1 MYKKINEKRTV
12 NLQMRKNDSSNRRKE
27 IERDNKKA
35 WMRIAFISEIY
46 VYRQK

>member
-1 MYKKINEKRTV
+1 M

-27 IERDNKKA
+27 IDSYHKKA
-35 WMRIAFISEIY
+35 SMRIAFISEIY